1 MFLRKKK
8 KLKREIIAKKLWNIQ
23 KSNYDT
29 DKYVKEFL
37 KIIKSYFDDS
47 IFEPDEDFV
56 FCGRKKFLYDEFNEY
71 LDDNLDYKVDNQIRL
86 ATGNLFEFI
95 LNSNFVYFKDGD
107 AWEKG
112 WNDLRER
119 NDNYTKKGYICL
131 QEKEYIEK
139 MMDRLYKEMND
150 SSCKNIDEIVKD
162 LIIKV
167 KELPGNTIFN
177 VSSLL
182 DSDSIKHYNNE
193 ELNKIAHDF
202 IDECY
207 KLNIDLDFP
216 NLSAKTGQLYTI
228 QYIKK

>member
-1 MFLRKKK
+1 MLLRKKK
-8 KLKREIIAKKLWNIQ
+8 KLKREIIAKKLWNLR
-23 KSNYDT
+23 KYNYDT
-29 DKYVKEFL
+29 DKYVKEFI

-47 IFEPDEDFV
+47 VFESDEDFI
-56 FCGRKKFLYDEFNEY
+56 FCGRKKFLYDEFYDY
-71 LDDNLDYKVDNQIRL
+71 LDDNIDYNVDKSIRL

-95 LNSNFVYFKDGD
+95 LNPNFVYFSDGD

-112 WNDLRER
+112 WNDLRDR

-131 QEKEYIEK
+131 EEKEYIEK
-139 MMDRLYKEMND
+139 MMDRLYEEIND
-150 SSCKNIDEIVKD
+150 SSKNIDDIVEN

-167 KELPGNTIFN
+167 KDLAINTSFS

-182 DSDSIKHYNNE
+182 GSDSIKNYNNE
-193 ELNKIAHDF
+193 ELNRIAHDF

-216 NLSAKTGQLYTI
+216 NSGTKTGQLYTI